1 MKILRRP
8 ATRDKTGLSNA
19 TIDLKE
25 ARGEFPRRV
34 VLGPRAIGWIEE
46 EIDKWI
52 AERAAERTAEA
63 ANG

>member
-1 MKILRRP
+1 VKVLRRP
-8 ATRDKTGLSNA
+8 ATRAKTGLSDG

-25 ARGEFPRRV
+25 ARGEFPKRV
-34 VLGPRAIGWIEE
+34 RLGSRAIGWIEE

-52 AERAAERTAEA
+52 AERAAERTGEA